1 MKFHSYL
8 VLSIF
13 LIFSYSCQKYK
24 FKKTASGLEYNILKT
39 EEGKVGNVG
48 DIYDLNISVY
58 TESDSIAYKNN
69 LKFQRTKPVYDG
81 DFHEALSLFKTG
93 DSAVIRISADSF
105 FSNHGMPIP
114 KALQE
119 ESKSIFALGVNKIMT
134 PVEHFLYMNE
144 LEYKDMLTFAARKNW
159 DMQKDTFG
167 IMYQILEE
175 KPEARKV
182 KFGDTV
188 KIRHLYYTL
197 EERVIDKTKETDS
210 WTFVVGDPQRIS
222 GLSNILSYMREGE
235 KIRAIIPFAEAFGA
249 EGLYPYIDPYATLV
263 MEVDVLE
270 IKNPEAPSE

>member
-1 MKFHSYL
+1 MRLHIFLAASFL
-8 VLSIF
+8 LLSI
-13 LIFSYSCQKYK
+13 SSCQKYS
-24 FKKTASGLEYNILKT
+24 FKKTASGLEYNIIKT
-39 EEGKVGNVG
+39 EEGKSGSVG

-58 TESDSIAYKNN
+58 TPSDSVAYTNN
-69 LKFQRTKPVYDG
+69 LKFQRTKPVYAG
-81 DFHEALSLFKTG
+81 DFHEALSLLRVG
-93 DSAVIRISADSF
+93 DSAIIRISADSF
-105 FSNHGMPIP
+105 FSNHGMPVP
-114 KALQE
+114 KGLQKE
-119 ESKSIFALGVNKIMT
+119 DQAIFALGVKKIMT

-144 LEYKDMLTFAARKNW
+144 IEYKDMLTFAARKNW
-159 DMQKDTFG
+159 GDMKKDTFG

-182 KFGDTV
+182 RFGDTV

-197 EERVIDKTKETDS
+197 EERVIDKTKATDS

-263 MEVDVLE
+263 MEVDLLE
-270 IKNPEAPSE
+270 IKNP